1 MKPFFNWKQ
10 SDLCWIPLRS
20 QSAMNQNGFLDL
32 QVQRRMFKKRKKNL
46 KVGDMLQIKR
56 YFGLEHFST
65 G

>member
-1 MKPFFNWKQ
+1 
-10 SDLCWIPLRS
+10 
-20 QSAMNQNGFLDL
+20 MNQNGFLDL